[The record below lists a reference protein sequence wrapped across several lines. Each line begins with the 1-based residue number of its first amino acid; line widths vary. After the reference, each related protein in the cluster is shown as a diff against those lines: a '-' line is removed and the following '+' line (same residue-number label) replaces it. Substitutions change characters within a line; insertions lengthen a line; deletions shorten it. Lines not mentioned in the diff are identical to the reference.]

1 MGQVRGFHRCQLRAC
16 ASTCSPFISCN
27 TVSFFAQFVMS
38 PDYVRTPASF
48 RCVSRHYLPHG
59 VAATVPRRTKNLV
72 GYTARYRSTSFL
84 LTPRLLL
91 QRTLGKG
98 SYHFLVIR
106 ASISHPTYM
115 HLIGDISFP
124 LFALRF
130 NFLTTIATALSLQ
143 SSSSTSQSQTMHP
156 TEPMHDRRCARIT
169 HSRRHA
175 RN

>member
-72 GYTARYRSTSFL
+72 GYTARYRSTSFSHS
-84 LTPRLLL
+84 TAAAAAYIWKRLVPLPGEPCIDL
-91 QRTLGKG
+91 APNI
-98 SYHFLVIR
+98 Y
-106 ASISHPTYM
+106 ASHRRYQ
-115 HLIGDISFP
+115 FP
-124 LFALRF
+124 LVR
-130 NFLTTIATALSLQ
+130 ATLQLSN
-143 SSSSTSQSQTMHP
+143 
-156 TEPMHDRRCARIT
+156 
-169 HSRRHA
+169 HSRHCA
-175 RN
+175 FASKLF